1 MNIVPD
7 NKELT
12 IRDGVLRTLLYYDI
26 WHYPLSSAELYMFLP
41 VNTISLDEFRRC
53 LGKVTDGNIIRQ
65 YNDYYF
71 VRGID
76 KPVVQQRSRKEK
88 HARHLWRMARF
99 FMHII
104 KRFPYVRAV
113 FVSGDLSKN
122 ATTRNSDVDFFL
134 LTEPGKLWI
143 TRTLLI
149 AFKKIFLFNKKKY
162 FCLNYLATTD
172 HLRTEEEN
180 IFVATEIAHLKPLY
194 NLPLF
199 QAYLDANTWIKNY
212 FPNFDLRMMSH
223 SKVSNKKSALQKMF
237 ETILNRLPTESIDRY
252 LQAKMEQIWQS
263 RYPEFEESVRKKI
276 FRSTRDESRAYVG
289 NFEEKILAL
298 YSQKLQDFGLK
309 P

>member
-7 NKELT
+7 DKYQA
-12 IRDGVLRTLLYYDI
+12 IRNGVLRTLLYYDI
-26 WHYPLSSAELYMFLP
+26 WHYPLSSAELYAFLP

-53 LGKVTDGNIIRQ
+53 LPQITDGNIIRE
-65 YNDYYF
+65 YKDYYF
-71 VRGID
+71 VRGLD
-76 KPVVQQRSRKEK
+76 KPVVWQRSKKEK
-88 HARHLWRMARF
+88 HARHLWRMARLF
-99 FMHII
+99 THVI

-122 ATTRNSDVDFFL
+122 ATTRKSDVDFFV

-149 AFKKIFLFNKKKY
+149 AFKKTFLVNKKKY

-172 HLRTEEEN
+172 HLRSEERN

-194 NLPLF
+194 NRALF
-199 QAYLDANTWIKNY
+199 QKYHEANTWIRDF
-212 FPNFDLRMMSH
+212 FPNFDLGMMPRTGVNDRRS
-223 SKVSNKKSALQKMF
+223 VLQQMS
-237 ETILNRLPTESIDRY
+237 EAILNRLPTESIDRL
-252 LQAKMEQIWQS
+252 LQSKMEQVWLK

-276 FRSTRDESRAYVG
+276 FRSTRHESRAYVG

-298 YSQKLQDFGLK
+298 YHQKLQEYGLK
-309 P
+309 T